1 MVASYVQLLERRYRD
16 QLDEEAEEYIDYA
29 VEGATR
35 MQSLIR
41 DLLAYAQVGGEAH
54 GREVVDMDM
63 VVDRALERLEDRI
76 EATDAEIERGEL
88 TTVLGN
94 PTELVQVVE
103 ALVSNGIKFQPE
115 AATPHVRIAAKPVGD
130 EPAWHFT
137 VEDDGLGI
145 ESAYHD
151 RIFVLFQRLQPRT
164 EFEGTGIG
172 LALCKKVVENLGGRI
187 WVDSAPGE
195 GSTFHFTLPSEEAEG
210 EEFEAPHD
218 PPGQDPWDPS

>member
-16 QLDEEAEEYIDYA
+16 QLDDEAEEYIDYA

-41 DLLAYAQVGGEAH
+41 DLLAYARVGGEAH
-54 GREVVDMDM
+54 GREVVDMDP
-63 VVDRALERLEDRI
+63 VVDRALERLEHPI
-76 EATDAEIERGEL
+76 EASDAEIERGPL
-88 TTVLGN
+88 PSVLGN

-103 ALVSNGIKFQPE
+103 ALVSNAIKFQPGD
-115 AATPHVRIAAKPVGD
+115 ATPHLRITAKPVGD
-130 EPAWHFT
+130 ERAWHFS

-151 RIFVLFQRLQPRT
+151 RIFVLFQRLQPRA
-164 EFEGTGIG
+164 EFDGTGIG

-187 WVDSAPGE
+187 WVESVPGE
-195 GSTFHFTLPSEEAEG
+195 GSTFHFTLPSEDAEG
-210 EEFEAPHD
+210 ETPEIPHE
-218 PPGQDPWDPS
+218 PPNQVPRDPS